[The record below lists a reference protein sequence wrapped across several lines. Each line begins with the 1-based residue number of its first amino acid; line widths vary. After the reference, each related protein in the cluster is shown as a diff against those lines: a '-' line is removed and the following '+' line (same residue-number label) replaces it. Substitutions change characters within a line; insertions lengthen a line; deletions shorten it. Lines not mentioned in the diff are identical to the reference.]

1 MQGSPDMNQYA
12 IRFLSAA
19 SLLASIAMTS
29 RTARAEQATG
39 RDVDRHP
46 HYFFEA
52 EPHALVGLFEPRP
65 LGVGFRGT
73 FVLSDSGFIRSVN
86 DTVGL
91 GVGFDWTQDTVW
103 VPIVLQWNFW
113 VSEHW
118 SVFAEP
124 GAAFRWRHDY
134 EELRPDLTLYGGAR
148 WLFADRVSLTLRI
161 GYPAF
166 AAGFSFLL

>member
-1 MQGSPDMNQYA
+1 MA
-12 IRFLSAA
+12 
-19 SLLASIAMTS
+19 S
-29 RTARAEQATG
+29 RTLARTTGICLGLTAWLAAGVAHAEQATG

-52 EPHALVGLFEPRP
+52 EPHALLALYQPRP

-73 FVLSDSGFIRSVN
+73 FVLSDDGFIRTVN

-91 GVGFDWTQDTVW
+91 GVGFDWTRDTVW
-103 VPIVLQWNFW
+103 IPIVMQWNFW

-118 SVFAEP
+118 SVFGEP
-124 GAAFRWRHDY
+124 GIALRLRDDFHDTD
-134 EELRPDLTLYGGAR
+134 PDLTLYGGAR
-148 WLFADRVSLTLRI
+148 WNFAPRVTLTMRI

-166 AAGFSFLL
+166 ALGFSFLL

>member
-1 MQGSPDMNQYA
+1 MHSSA
-12 IRFLSAA
+12 WVRLIRTVVIPFAVLLFA
-19 SLLASIAMTS
+19 SS
-29 RTARAEQATG
+29 ARAEEATG

-52 EPHALVGLFEPRP
+52 EPHALIGLFEPQP
-65 LGVGFRGT
+65 FGAGFRGT

-91 GVGFDWTQDTVW
+91 GVGFDWTRGTTW

-113 VSEHW
+113 VGEHW

-124 GAAFRWRHDY
+124 GAALRWREDY
-134 EELRPDLTLYGGAR
+134 QKLHGDFTLYGGAR
-148 WLFADRVSLTLRI
+148 WLFAPRTSLTMRV

-166 AAGFSFLL
+166 ALGLSFLL